1 MLNLCFD
8 CDDTLYDL
16 QEPFNRSVKQ
26 FIPVLP
32 VSLPFFYKVY
42 RKVGDR
48 VFDLEHE
55 HVITSDDVG
64 IYRIYGACKELSI
77 PFTLE
82 QAADFQDAY
91 RKYQG
96 QISMQPVLHEFF
108 ASTSARVSILTNG
121 QEGHQKDKV
130 RTLGMYD
137 YIGDDAIFTS
147 EGIGYAKPDAKAFQ
161 TVCDRL
167 SIPYDTMYYI
177 GDNYIKDMVG
187 AKAAGLHTIHFN
199 RHNLQEGMASDYIV
213 YNEDQLVALLK
224 ELERRE
230 S

>member
-108 ASTSARVSILTNG
+108 VSTSARVSILTNG

-177 GDNYIKDMVG
+177 GDNYVKDMEG

>member
-108 ASTSARVSILTNG
+108 VSTSARVSILTNG

-177 GDNYIKDMVG
+177 GDNYIKDMEG

>member
-32 VSLPFFYKVY
+32 VSLPFIYKVY

-108 ASTSARVSILTNG
+108 ASTSAKVSILTNG

-177 GDNYIKDMVG
+177 GDNYIKDMEG

-199 RHNLQEGMASDYIV
+199 RHYLQEGMASDYIV

>member
-147 EGIGYAKPDAKAFQ
+147 EGIGYAKADAKAFQ

-177 GDNYIKDMVG
+177 GDNYIKDMEG

-199 RHNLQEGMASDYIV
+199 RHNLQEGIASDYIV

>member
-64 IYRIYGACKELSI
+64 IYRIYGACIELSI

-108 ASTSARVSILTNG
+108 ASTSARVFILTNG

-161 TVCDRL
+161 TVCNRL

-177 GDNYIKDMVG
+177 GDNYIKDMEG

-199 RHNLQEGMASDYIV
+199 RHNLQEGVASDYIV

>member
-161 TVCDRL
+161 TVCARL

-177 GDNYIKDMVG
+177 GDNYIKDMEG

-199 RHNLQEGMASDYIV
+199 RHNLQEGVASDYIV

-224 ELERRE
+224 DLERRE

>member
-161 TVCDRL
+161 TVCDRF

-177 GDNYIKDMVG
+177 GDNYIKDMEG

>member
-1 MLNLCFD
+1 MAFCWNK
-8 CDDTLYDL
+8 Y
-16 QEPFNRSVKQ
+16 
-26 FIPVLP
+26 
-32 VSLPFFYKVY
+32 
-42 RKVGDR
+42 
-48 VFDLEHE
+48 
-55 HVITSDDVG
+55 
-64 IYRIYGACKELSI
+64 SI
-77 PFTLE
+77 

-108 ASTSARVSILTNG
+108 ASTSAKVSILTNG

-177 GDNYIKDMVG
+177 GDNYIKDMEG

>member
-16 QEPFNRSVKQ
+16 QEPFNHSVKQ

-177 GDNYIKDMVG
+177 GDNYIKDMEG

>member
-137 YIGDDAIFTS
+137 YIGDHAIFTS

-177 GDNYIKDMVG
+177 GDNYIKDMEG

>member
-108 ASTSARVSILTNG
+108 ASTSTRVSILTNG

-177 GDNYIKDMVG
+177 GDNYIKDMEG

>member
-1 MLNLCFD
+1 MLDLCFD

-167 SIPYDTMYYI
+167 SIPYDTMYYS
-177 GDNYIKDMVG
+177 GDNYIKDMEG

>member
-1 MLNLCFD
+1 MLDLCFD

-108 ASTSARVSILTNG
+108 ASTSAQVSILTNG

-177 GDNYIKDMVG
+177 GDNYIKDMEG
-187 AKAAGLHTIHFN
+187 AKAAGLHTI
-199 RHNLQEGMASDYIV
+199 QEGMASDYIV

>member
-32 VSLPFFYKVY
+32 VSLPFIYKVY

-177 GDNYIKDMVG
+177 GDNYIKDMAG

>member
-16 QEPFNRSVKQ
+16 QEPFHRSVKL

-91 RKYQG
+91 RKYQR

-177 GDNYIKDMVG
+177 GDNYIKDMEG

-213 YNEDQLVALLK
+213 YNEDQLVVLLK

>member
-32 VSLPFFYKVY
+32 VSLPFMYKVY

-177 GDNYIKDMVG
+177 GDNYVKDMEG

>member
-96 QISMQPVLHEFF
+96 QISMQSVLHEFF

-177 GDNYIKDMVG
+177 GDNYIKDMEG

>member
-130 RTLGMYD
+130 RTLGMYG

-167 SIPYDTMYYI
+167 SIPCDTMYYI
-177 GDNYIKDMVG
+177 GDNYIKDMEG

-199 RHNLQEGMASDYIV
+199 RHNLQEGVASDYIV

>member
-16 QEPFNRSVKQ
+16 QESFNRSVKQ

-108 ASTSARVSILTNG
+108 ASTSARFSILTNG

-177 GDNYIKDMVG
+177 GDNYIKDMEG

>member
-1 MLNLCFD
+1 MLDLCFD

-177 GDNYIKDMVG
+177 GDNYIKDMEG

-199 RHNLQEGMASDYIV
+199 RHNFQEGMASDYIV

>member
-137 YIGDDAIFTS
+137 YIGYDAIFTS

-177 GDNYIKDMVG
+177 GDNYIKDMEG
-187 AKAAGLHTIHFN
+187 AKSAGLHTIHFN

-213 YNEDQLVALLK
+213 YNEDQLVALLI

>member
-26 FIPVLP
+26 FLPVLP

-64 IYRIYGACKELSI
+64 IYRIYGACIELSI

-137 YIGDDAIFTS
+137 YIGDDTIFTS

-177 GDNYIKDMVG
+177 GDNYIKDMEG

>member
-177 GDNYIKDMVG
+177 GDNYIKDMEG

-199 RHNLQEGMASDYIV
+199 RHNLHEGMATDYIV

>member
-64 IYRIYGACKELSI
+64 IYRIYGACKELDI

-108 ASTSARVSILTNG
+108 VSTSARVSILTNG

-147 EGIGYAKPDAKAFQ
+147 EGIGYAKPDSKAFQ

-177 GDNYIKDMVG
+177 GDNYIKDMEG

>member
-32 VSLPFFYKVY
+32 VSLPFIYKVY

-177 GDNYIKDMVG
+177 GDNYIKDMEG

>member
-82 QAADFQDAY
+82 QVADFQDAY

-177 GDNYIKDMVG
+177 GDNYIKDMEG

>member
-42 RKVGDR
+42 RKVGDS

-147 EGIGYAKPDAKAFQ
+147 ECIGYAKPDAKAFQ

-177 GDNYIKDMVG
+177 GDNYIKDMEG

>member
-32 VSLPFFYKVY
+32 VSLSFIYKVY

-177 GDNYIKDMVG
+177 GDNYIKDMEG

-199 RHNLQEGMASDYIV
+199 RHKLQEGMASDYIV

>member
-32 VSLPFFYKVY
+32 VSLSFIYKVY

-82 QAADFQDAY
+82 QAADFQDGY

-177 GDNYIKDMVG
+177 GDNYINDMEG

>member
-16 QEPFNRSVKQ
+16 QEPFNRSEKQ

-177 GDNYIKDMVG
+177 GDNYIKDMEG

>member
-32 VSLPFFYKVY
+32 VSLPFMYKVY

-96 QISMQPVLHEFF
+96 QISMKPVLHEFF

-177 GDNYIKDMVG
+177 GDNYIKDMEG

>member
-130 RTLGMYD
+130 RALGMYD
-137 YIGDDAIFTS
+137 YIGDHAIFTS

-177 GDNYIKDMVG
+177 GDNYIKDMEG

>member
-177 GDNYIKDMVG
+177 GDNYIKDMEG

-199 RHNLQEGMASDYIV
+199 RHNLQEGTASDYIV

>member
-26 FIPVLP
+26 FILVLP

-177 GDNYIKDMVG
+177 GDNYIKDMEG

>member
-1 MLNLCFD
+1 MLDLCFD

-108 ASTSARVSILTNG
+108 ASTSAQVSILTNG

-177 GDNYIKDMVG
+177 GDNYIKDMEG

>member
-16 QEPFNRSVKQ
+16 QEPFNRSVKK
-26 FIPVLP
+26 FLPVLP

-64 IYRIYGACKELSI
+64 IYRIYGACIELSI

-177 GDNYIKDMVG
+177 GDNYIKDMEG

>member
-1 MLNLCFD
+1 MLDLCFD

-108 ASTSARVSILTNG
+108 ASTSAQVSILTNG

-177 GDNYIKDMVG
+177 GDNYIKDMEG

-199 RHNLQEGMASDYIV
+199 RHNLQEGLASDYIV

>member
-16 QEPFNRSVKQ
+16 QEPFNHSVKQ

-137 YIGDDAIFTS
+137 YIGDHAIFTS

-177 GDNYIKDMVG
+177 GDNYIKDMEG

>member
-16 QEPFNRSVKQ
+16 QEPFHRSVKQ

-96 QISMQPVLHEFF
+96 QIFMQPVLHEFF

-177 GDNYIKDMVG
+177 GDNYIKDMEG

-199 RHNLQEGMASDYIV
+199 RYNLQEGMASDYIV

-224 ELERRE
+224 KLERRE